1 MAYMFKIAEAE
12 DSEIIKE
19 LINKMYGTTYE
30 TRENEEISKAIKDKN
45 EIYMLAYDGDC
56 CMGFSGASLNNDYYA
71 DVITPDIAVIDYIY
85 TLEDKRNIVVSFE
98 LIVRLVN
105 KLLENGTKKAIMQVQ
120 TYNKQR
126 FFHYALSD
134 KNIIKTTPIEKD
146 GEIYEDQILLI
157 NDLNKIA
164 NTTLKTLM
172 LKARTFLKTEAESIK
187 SIQQLK
193 EKEEN

>member
-1 MAYMFKIAEAE
+1 MI
-12 DSEIIKE
+12 
-19 LINKMYGTTYE
+19 
-30 TRENEEISKAIKDKN
+30 
-45 EIYMLAYDGDC
+45 
-56 CMGFSGASLNNDYYA
+56 
-71 DVITPDIAVIDYIY
+71 IY
-85 TLEDKRNIVVSFE
+85 TLEDKRNIAVSFE

-157 NDLNKIA
+157 DDLNKIA
-164 NTTLKTLM
+164 NMTLKTLM

>member
-85 TLEDKRNIVVSFE
+85 FR
-98 LIVRLVN
+98 R
-105 KLLENGTKKAIMQVQ
+105 
-120 TYNKQR
+120 
-126 FFHYALSD
+126 
-134 KNIIKTTPIEKD
+134 
-146 GEIYEDQILLI
+146 
-157 NDLNKIA
+157 
-164 NTTLKTLM
+164 
-172 LKARTFLKTEAESIK
+172 
-187 SIQQLK
+187 
-193 EKEEN
+193 

>member
-1 MAYMFKIAEAE
+1 M
-12 DSEIIKE
+12 
-19 LINKMYGTTYE
+19 LYG
-30 TRENEEISKAIKDKN
+30 IFGGVAK
-45 EIYMLAYDGDC
+45 
-56 CMGFSGASLNNDYYA
+56 NDYYA

-85 TLEDKRNIVVSFE
+85 TLEDKRNIAVSFE

-157 NDLNKIA
+157 DDLDKIA
-164 NTTLKTLM
+164 NMTLKTLM